1 MGWFWACGF
10 SVVFWGPFWEAVW
23 SCAAAL
29 SFPARRTCLNAEAI
43 CTGITRRKKIRIR
56 APATRHWPRS
66 MRDPNPFACHP
77 PPRAAL
83 DCRILARG
91 DCGPAKL
98 AVGSLINC
106 HWCAVGVLGLPL
118 LGRRAAGFPGAG
130 SRVSFAAARSATTSA
145 GNRFIVRDACV
156 FKMHSCWHAYV
167 QNIYMCAFLD
177 SGYSNDF
184 VYGMVCGM
192 WNCLPV
198 FDFSLGPRLCL
209 WHMRSSPTRK

>member
-1 MGWFWACGF
+1 MGLWFFSGFLGAFLGSCLKLRGSIVFSCKANVSQCG
-10 SVVFWGPFWEAVW
+10 SDLHRYYAQKKNPH
-23 SCAAAL
+23 
-29 SFPARRTCLNAEAI
+29 TC
-43 CTGITRRKKIRIR
+43 
-56 APATRHWPRS
+56 
-66 MRDPNPFACHP
+66 ACHATLAAEHERSKSLCVSP

-156 FKMHSCWHAYV
+156 FKMHSC
-167 QNIYMCAFLD
+167 
-177 SGYSNDF
+177 
-184 VYGMVCGM
+184 
-192 WNCLPV
+192 
-198 FDFSLGPRLCL
+198 
-209 WHMRSSPTRK
+209 

>member
-1 MGWFWACGF
+1 MGLWFFSGFLGAFLGSCLKLRGSIVFSCKANVSQCG
-10 SVVFWGPFWEAVW
+10 SDLHRYYVQ
-23 SCAAAL
+23 
-29 SFPARRTCLNAEAI
+29 
-43 CTGITRRKKIRIR
+43 KKIRIR
-56 APATRHWPRS
+56 APATRHWLRS

-156 FKMHSCWHAYV
+156 FKMHSC
-167 QNIYMCAFLD
+167 
-177 SGYSNDF
+177 
-184 VYGMVCGM
+184 
-192 WNCLPV
+192 
-198 FDFSLGPRLCL
+198 
-209 WHMRSSPTRK
+209 

>member
-1 MGWFWACGF
+1 MVFQWFSG
-10 SVVFWGPFWEAVW
+10 G
-23 SCAAAL
+23 L
-29 SFPARRTCLNAEAI
+29 SGKLFEVARQHCLFLQGERVSMPKRSAQVLRAE
-43 CTGITRRKKIRIR
+43 KKNRIR

-156 FKMHSCWHAYV
+156 FKMHSC
-167 QNIYMCAFLD
+167 
-177 SGYSNDF
+177 
-184 VYGMVCGM
+184 
-192 WNCLPV
+192 
-198 FDFSLGPRLCL
+198 
-209 WHMRSSPTRK
+209 

>member
-1 MGWFWACGF
+1 MVFQWFSGD
-10 SVVFWGPFWEAVW
+10 
-23 SCAAAL
+23 L
-29 SFPARRTCLNAEAI
+29 SGKLFEVARQHCLFLQGE
-43 CTGITRRKKIRIR
+43 RV
-56 APATRHWPRS
+56 S
-66 MRDPNPFACHP
+66 MRKRSAQVLRAEKNPHTCACHATLAAEHERSKSLCVSP

-156 FKMHSCWHAYV
+156 FKMHSC
-167 QNIYMCAFLD
+167 
-177 SGYSNDF
+177 
-184 VYGMVCGM
+184 
-192 WNCLPV
+192 
-198 FDFSLGPRLCL
+198 
-209 WHMRSSPTRK
+209 